1 MINRFLKSDED
12 SLTGSV
18 FSTLLNLPAELFWQL
33 LQRACHSTTLP
44 QHSGEL
50 EDVEYWPHWDPPHT
64 TNTSFIEP
72 DLFLRFSGFDLII
85 EAKRRDD
92 KQQKAQ
98 QWQNECQ
105 GYFNEYWEELK
116 PLYFLALGGIH
127 QEQDDQVSITQP
139 LAVTVPVIKVRW
151 GKLLS
156 GIQQLRNDLESIRTQ
171 SSQTQAQIR
180 TCQHVIDLFAWHGY
194 FTGYWAGDLPFDK
207 HADITLPRPKL
218 QFSHQ

>member
-18 FSTLLNLPAELFWQL
+18 FSTLLNLPIELFWQL
-33 LQRACHSTTLP
+33 LQQACHSTTLP
-44 QHSGEL
+44 DHSGEL
-50 EDVEYWPHWDPPHT
+50 IEVEYWPHWDPTHT

-85 EAKRRDD
+85 EAKRWDD
-92 KQQKAQ
+92 RQQNPQ

-105 GYFNEYWEELK
+105 SYFNEYGEEPK

-127 QEQDDQVSITQP
+127 QEQDDQVSITHP
-139 LAVTVPVIKVRW
+139 LPTTIPVIKARW
-151 GKLLS
+151 GRLLAV
-156 GIQQLRNDLESIRTQ
+156 IQQLKNDLEAVRTQ

-180 TCQHVIDLFAWHGY
+180 TCQHAVDLFAWHGY
-194 FTGYWAGDLPFDK
+194 FTGRWANDLPFHK
-207 HADITLPRPKL
+207 HTSITLPTPKL
-218 QFSHQ
+218 QFSSP